1 MMMMLVVIMAQ
12 TKWSKIDFS
21 GGNMSTDI
29 IKKLEE
35 KRQKYLQHKDEYMKE
50 ASLLEQRELNA
61 SLYLKYKRL
70 QRANFW
76 VSVLV
81 YFAAV
86 VGALIVFWILQVYVN

>member
-1 MMMMLVVIMAQ
+1 MMVMLVVIMAQ

-61 SLYLKYKRL
+61 SLYLEYKKS
-70 QRANFW
+70 QRRKFW
-76 VSVLV
+76 LNVLGYSV
-81 YFAAV
+81 AV
-86 VGALIVFWILQVYVN
+86 VGALIVFWILQIYIN